1 MHHNRLYFL
10 IIFKNNNWEFGDLF
24 LRKYITSFN
33 YDSHT
38 ISFYKEQIDNIN
50 KRTDIPYPEAG
61 TDPPETEEKETD
73 KLNILE
79 ENNYN
84 IRLIIEIIMG
94 IILIIA
100 IGIIVCF
107 VLKWKKMRKKR
118 ADELID
124 DYEYIHEGDK
134 EVIN

>member
-1 MHHNRLYFL
+1 MIYILFLFIKNKL
-10 IIFKNNNWEFGDLF
+10 II
-24 LRKYITSFN
+24 Y
-33 YDSHT
+33 Y
-38 ISFYKEQIDNIN
+38 Q
-50 KRTDIPYPEAG
+50 RTDIPYPEAG
-61 TDPPETEEKETD
+61 TAPPETEEKETD

-94 IILIIA
+94 ISLIIA

-107 VLKWKKMRKKR
+107 VIKWKKMRKKR